1 MLNVLTRILRFAGFT
16 LLEYARSGRALVEF
30 IVIIVAYYLLFRGS
44 TTPMNGEAF
53 FSLSGLLMLALA
65 FYTTSIIL
73 GLGDR
78 PQGYLVLSRRIGRS
92 GYLLGLYLAA
102 LVVLFAAYGLLSLVN
117 ALLSPVAML
126 GFAGWLGGS
135 LPLLLNVAMIAAAV
149 TLLAPMVLTA
159 RWRLVVLAAVALAFS
174 GSIFN
179 SQIMRDLAPVL
190 RNLLGTLQVIFG
202 APLLPAFSGFAL
214 SISREYNGAAFAILL
229 AQLSLTLGLLA
240 LALYAFGRREIVFQ
254 GS

>member
-1 MLNVLTRILRFAGFT
+1 MINILMRMLRFAGFT
-16 LLEYARSGRALVEF
+16 LLEYLRSGRALVEF
-30 IVIIVAYYLLFRGS
+30 IVIIVTYYLLFRGS
-44 TTPMNGEAF
+44 TTPMTGEAF
-53 FSLSGLLMLALA
+53 FSLAGLLMIALA
-65 FYTTSIIL
+65 FYTTSMML

-102 LVVLFAAYGLLSLVN
+102 LTVLFAAYGLLSAIN
-117 ALLSPVAML
+117 ALLSPVEML
-126 GFAGWLGGS
+126 GLTGWIGGS
-135 LPLLLNVAMIAAAV
+135 LPLLLNIALIAAVV

-179 SQIMRDLAPVL
+179 SQTMRDLAPAL

-214 SISREYNGAAFAILL
+214 SVSRDYNGAAIAILL
-229 AQLSLTLGLLA
+229 AQLSLTLGMLS

-254 GS
+254 N